1 MKEEVKDL
9 INLFRD
15 GYGFN
20 VEEFI
25 IPANDEA
32 NVDFN
37 AFLAPEIA
45 RIGNKDGKDNLLILY
60 YGGHGVWD
68 KEHNIHLW
76 KPIRDKNHKLFKVS
90 ISSADGRCLLKA
102 AGCDLLLLF
111 DCCFSLTMIG
121 DDFACKRRTWLL
133 AAAGNV
139 EKTNNIPG
147 KTWTTAITKELKV
160 LKDSGSMS
168 VCQLHDII
176 VRYDKI
182 LKTYKL
188 SATSQIR
195 RWSALSCLSD
205 IFIEIHKK

>member
-1 MKEEVKDL
+1 M

-111 DCCFSLTMIG
+111 DCCFSLAMIG

-139 EKTNNIPG
+139 EKANNIPG
-147 KTWTTAITKELKV
+147 KTWTTAITKELEV
-160 LKDSGSMS
+160 LKDSGGVS

-182 LKTYKL
+182 LETYKL